1 MSTPMKHPDPG
12 RGGEP
17 AILRNHGN
25 MRDTTHKEGSRG
37 KIVRRVARY
46 TPCPFPGNARGFTAI
61 ELITV
66 LVALA
71 VLAAVYMALQRP
83 SEMIPVEV
91 AAQQLVTG
99 IARVR
104 DEAAAAEA
112 EALIAVLPDG
122 RYAVQ
127 TGPAGSLSL
136 PTIPAEE
143 WEALPEG
150 LVWGAGSATTNPLGQ
165 PVAPLPAQ
173 VYCDA
178 DGSCDVPDL
187 MAIYLIRSRREP
199 HRVAAIT
206 LGQNGAVQSWRWEP
220 GTARWKPSAR

>member
-1 MSTPMKHPDPG
+1 M
-12 RGGEP
+12 
-17 AILRNHGN
+17 
-25 MRDTTHKEGSRG
+25 
-37 KIVRRVARY
+37 
-46 TPCPFPGNARGFTAI
+46 
-61 ELITV
+61 V

-71 VLAAVYMALQRP
+71 VIAAVYMALQRP

-91 AAQQLVTG
+91 AAQQLATG

-112 EALIAVLPDG
+112 EALIAVVPDG
-122 RYAVQ
+122 RYTVQ

-136 PTIPAEE
+136 ATIPAEE

-150 LVWGAGSATTNPLGQ
+150 LIWGAGSATTNPLGQ

-178 DGSCDVPDL
+178 DGSCDVPDP

-199 HRVAAIT
+199 HRVGAIT
-206 LGQNGAVQSWRWEP
+206 LDQNGAVQSWRWEP